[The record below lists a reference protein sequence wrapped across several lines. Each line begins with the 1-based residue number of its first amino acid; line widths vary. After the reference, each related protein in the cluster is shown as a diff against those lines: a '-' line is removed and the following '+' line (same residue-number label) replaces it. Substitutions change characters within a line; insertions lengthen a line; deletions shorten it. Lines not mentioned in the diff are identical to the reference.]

1 MASSARV
8 VEKSICRINVYAL
21 LNWLVLSLVEA
32 PVEDKR
38 ITLKEAVKLVPDGA
52 HLFWGG
58 FGFQRPPMAF
68 AHELVRQKKRNLT
81 IYTCGAEMDIDILSG
96 ACVVSRFELAFY
108 AIEGIGL
115 VPNIQRRMR
124 EGVIQIED
132 YSNLAMALRFLGGA
146 LGVPFMPLKSMLGTD
161 LISKNRFRAKKAE
174 VMACP
179 FTGEKV
185 VLVPSVR
192 PDFSIVHAQ
201 RVDKEGNVQIDG
213 IRGED
218 VEGARA
224 GKKVIVLAEE
234 IVDTELIRAQPDQ
247 TVIPNIYVT
256 HVVECPW
263 GSYPMMVYNYYDYD
277 IEHVRMYYNQ
287 CKTEEGWQKYCQEYV
302 TGFNDH
308 TEFLQ
313 KTGIARLMKLRAK
326 KPLPY

>member
-1 MASSARV
+1 
-8 VEKSICRINVYAL
+8 
-21 LNWLVLSLVEA
+21 VEA

-38 ITLKEAVKLVPDGA
+38 VTIKEAVKLVPDGA

-81 IYTCGAEMDIDILSG
+81 IYTCGSEMDLDILVG
-96 ACVVSRFELAFY
+96 ARVVSHLEVAFY

-115 VPNIQRRMR
+115 VPNIQRRIR
-124 EGVIQIED
+124 EGAIEIED

-146 LGVPFMPLKSMLGTD
+146 LDVPFMPLKSMLGSDMLT
-161 LISKNRFRAKKAE
+161 KKRFRPKKAE
-174 VMACP
+174 VVECP

-192 PDFSIVHAQ
+192 PDFSIVHAS
-201 RVDKEGNVQIDG
+201 RVDREGNVQIDG
-213 IRGED
+213 IKGED
-218 VEGARA
+218 VEGGRA

-234 IVDTELIRAQPDQ
+234 IVDTEFIRAQPDQ

-277 IEHVRMYYNQ
+277 MEHVRTYYEQ
-287 CKTEEGWQKYCQEYV
+287 CKTEEGWQKYCEEYITSV
-302 TGFNDH
+302 NSH
-308 TEFLQ
+308 MEFLQ
-313 KTGIARLMKLRAK
+313 KIGIEKLMKLRAK

>member
-1 MASSARV
+1 M
-8 VEKSICRINVYAL
+8 
-21 LNWLVLSLVEA
+21 EA
-32 PVEDKR
+32 PVDDKR

-68 AHELVRQKKRNLT
+68 AHEMVRQGKRNMT
-81 IYTCGAEMDIDILSG
+81 IYTCGSEMDLDILVG
-96 ACVVSRFELAFY
+96 ANVASRLEVAFY

-115 VPNIQRRMR
+115 APNIQRRMR
-124 EGVIQIED
+124 EKTVEIED
-132 YSNLAMALRFLGGA
+132 YTNLAMALRFLGGA

-161 LISKNRFRAKKAE
+161 MLTKKRFRDKKAE
-174 VMACP
+174 VFTCP

-192 PDFSIVHAQ
+192 PDFSIVHVS
-201 RVDKEGNVQIDG
+201 RVDREGNAQIDG
-213 IRGED
+213 IKGED

-224 GKKVIVLAEE
+224 GKKLIVMAEE
-234 IVDTELIRAQPDQ
+234 IVDTEFIRAQPDQ

-277 IEHVRMYYNQ
+277 MEHIRRYYEQ
-287 CKTEEGWQKYCQEYV
+287 CKTEEGWQKYCEEYITSV
-302 TGFNDH
+302 NNH
-308 TEFLQ
+308 VEFLQ
-313 KTGIARLMKLRAK
+313 KIGIERLLKLKAK
-326 KPLPY
+326 KPFAY

>member
-1 MASSARV
+1 VQDKNKCSAKPV
-8 VEKSICRINVYAL
+8 V
-21 LNWLVLSLVEA
+21 WSLVEA
-32 PVEDKR
+32 PIEDKR
-38 ITLKEAVKLVPDGA
+38 ITLPEAVKLVPDGA

-68 AHELVRQKKRNLT
+68 AHELVRQNKRNLT
-81 IYTCGAEMDIDILSG
+81 IYTCGSEMDMDILAG
-96 ACVVSRFELAFY
+96 ARVVSQLELAFF

-115 VPNIQRRMR
+115 VPNIQRRIR
-124 EGVIQIED
+124 EGIIEIED
-132 YSNLAMALRFLGGA
+132 YTNLAMALRFLGGA

-161 LISKNRFRAKKAE
+161 LLAKKKFRTKKAE
-174 VMACP
+174 VINCP

-192 PDFSIVHAQ
+192 PDFSIIHAQ

-218 VEGARA
+218 VEGGRA
-224 GKKVIVLAEE
+224 GKKVIILAEE
-234 IVDTELIRAQPDQ
+234 IVDSEFIRAQPDQ

-263 GSYPMMVYNYYDYD
+263 GSHPMMVYNYYDYD
-277 IEHVRMYYNQ
+277 MEHVRRYYDQ
-287 CKTEEGWQKYCQEYV
+287 CKTEEGWQKYREEYITSV
-302 TGFNDH
+302 GDH
-308 TEFLQ
+308 AEFLQ
-313 KTGIARLMKLRAK
+313 KIGIKRLLKLRAK

>member
-1 MASSARV
+1 M
-8 VEKSICRINVYAL
+8 
-21 LNWLVLSLVEA
+21 VEA
-32 PVEDKR
+32 LVEDKR
-38 ITLKEAVKLVPDGA
+38 ITLKEAVQLIPDGS

-68 AHELVRQKKRNLT
+68 AHELVRQNKRNLT
-81 IYTCGAEMDIDILSG
+81 IYTCGSEVDIDILCG
-96 ACVVSRFELAFY
+96 ARVVSRFELAFF

-115 VPNIQRRMR
+115 VPNIQRRIR
-124 EGVIQIED
+124 EGAIEIED

-161 LISKNRFRAKKAE
+161 LLAKKRFRTKKAE
-174 VMACP
+174 LINCP

-213 IRGED
+213 IRCED
-218 VEGARA
+218 IEGARA

-234 IVDTELIRAQPDQ
+234 IVDTELIRSQPDQ

-256 HVVECPW
+256 HVVECPG

-277 IEHVRMYYNQ
+277 MEHVRMYYDQ
-287 CKTEEGWQKYCQEYV
+287 CKTEEGWQKYCEEYI
-302 TGFNDH
+302 TSFNDH
-308 TEFLQ
+308 NEFLE
-313 KTGIARLMKLRAK
+313 KIGIERLLRLKAK

>member
-1 MASSARV
+1 MV
-8 VEKSICRINVYAL
+8 GE
-21 LNWLVLSLVEA
+21 SLAET

-38 ITLKEAVKLVPDGA
+38 ITLKEAVKLVPDGS

-68 AHELVRQKKRNLT
+68 AYELVRQKKRDLT
-81 IYTCGAEMDIDILSG
+81 IYTCGSEMDIDILSG
-96 ACVVSRFELAFY
+96 ARVVSRYELAFY

-115 VPNIQRRMR
+115 VPNIQRRVR
-124 EGVIQIED
+124 EGVIEIED
-132 YSNLAMALRFLGGA
+132 YSNLAMVLRFLGGA
-146 LGVPFMPLKSMLGTD
+146 MGVPFMPLKSMLATD
-161 LISKNRFRAKKAE
+161 MLARKRFRHKKAE
-174 VMACP
+174 VIDCP

-192 PDFSIVHAQ
+192 PDFSIVHAS
-201 RVDKEGNVQIDG
+201 RVDQEGNVQIDG

-224 GKKVIVLAEE
+224 GKKVIVMAEE
-234 IVDTELIRAQPDQ
+234 IVDTEFVRSQPDQ

-277 IEHVRMYYNQ
+277 MEHVRMYYEQ
-287 CKTEEGWQKYCQEYV
+287 CKTEEGWLKYCEDYITSV
-302 TGFNDH
+302 GGH
-308 TEFLQ
+308 VEFLQ
-313 KTGIARLMKLRAK
+313 KIGMERLMKLRAK
-326 KPLPY
+326 KPFPY

>member
-1 MASSARV
+1 MVDS
-8 VEKSICRINVYAL
+8 
-21 LNWLVLSLVEA
+21 

-38 ITLKEAVKLVPDGA
+38 ITLKEAVSLVSDDS

-68 AHELVRQKKRNLT
+68 AHELVRQRKKRLT
-81 IYTCGAEMDIDILSG
+81 IYTCGSEMDIDILSG
-96 ACVVSRFELAFY
+96 AKVVSRYELAFY

-115 VPNIQRRMR
+115 VPNIQRRIR
-124 EGVIQIED
+124 EGSIEIED
-132 YSNLAMALRFLGGA
+132 YSNLAMVMRFLGGA

-161 LISKNRFRAKKAE
+161 LLAKKRFREKKAE
-174 VMACP
+174 IMECP

-201 RVDKEGNVQIDG
+201 RVDKEGNVQIEG
-213 IRGED
+213 IKGED

-234 IVDTELIRAQPDQ
+234 IVDTEFIRAQPDQ
-247 TVIPNIYVT
+247 TIIPNIYVT

-263 GSYPMMVYNYYDYD
+263 GSFPMMVYNYYDYD
-277 IEHVRMYYNQ
+277 MEHVRMYYDQ
-287 CKTEEGWQKYCQEYV
+287 CKTEEGWQKYCEDYITSVNSHGEY
-302 TGFNDH
+302 
-308 TEFLQ
+308 LQ
-313 KTGIARLMKLRAK
+313 KIGMERLMKHKAR
-326 KPLPY
+326 KPFPY

>member
-1 MASSARV
+1 
-8 VEKSICRINVYAL
+8 
-21 LNWLVLSLVEA
+21 VEA
-32 PVEDKR
+32 PVEDKT
-38 ITLKEAVKLVPDGA
+38 IPLKEAVKLVPNSA

-68 AHELVRQKKRNLT
+68 AHELVRQNKQNLT
-81 IYTCGAEMDIDILSG
+81 IYTCGSEMELDILVG
-96 ACVVSRFELAFY
+96 ARVVSRLEMAFY

-115 VPNIQRRMR
+115 APNIQRRIR
-124 EGVIQIED
+124 EGAVQIED

-161 LISKNRFRAKKAE
+161 MITKAKFRTKKAE
-174 VMACP
+174 VMTCP
-179 FTGEKV
+179 FSGEKV

-192 PDFSIVHAQ
+192 PDFSIIHAS
-201 RVDKEGNVQIDG
+201 RVDREGNVQIDG
-213 IRGED
+213 IKGED

-234 IVDTELIRAQPDQ
+234 IVDTEFIRSQPDQ

-263 GSYPMMVYNYYDYD
+263 GSFPMMVYNYYDYD
-277 IEHVRMYYNQ
+277 MEHVRMYYDQ
-287 CKTEEGWQKYCQEYV
+287 CKTEEGWQKYCEEYI
-302 TGFNDH
+302 TSLNSH
-308 TEFLQ
+308 IEFLQ
-313 KTGIARLMKLRAK
+313 KIGIERLMKHKAK

>member
-1 MASSARV
+1 
-8 VEKSICRINVYAL
+8 
-21 LNWLVLSLVEA
+21 LVEA
-32 PVEDKR
+32 TVEDKR

-52 HLFWGG
+52 HVFWGG

-81 IYTCGAEMDIDILSG
+81 LYTCGSEMDLDILSG
-96 ACVVSRFELAFY
+96 ACVVSRLELAFY

-115 VPNIQRRMR
+115 VPNIQRRIR
-124 EGVIQIED
+124 EGAIQIED
-132 YSNLAMALRFLGGA
+132 YSNLAMVLRFLGGA

-161 LISKNRFRAKKAE
+161 LLAKTRFRTKKAE

-179 FTGEKV
+179 FSGEKV

-218 VEGARA
+218 VEGGRA
-224 GKKVIVLAEE
+224 GKKVLALAEE
-234 IVDTELIRAQPDQ
+234 IVDTEFIRARPDQ

-277 IEHVRMYYNQ
+277 MEHIRMYYDQ
-287 CKTEEGWQKYCQEYV
+287 CKTEEGWQKYCAEYI
-302 TGFNDH
+302 TCFNDH
-308 TEFLQ
+308 NEFLQ
-313 KTGIARLMKLRAK
+313 KMGFERLMKLKAK

>member
-1 MASSARV
+1 
-8 VEKSICRINVYAL
+8 
-21 LNWLVLSLVEA
+21 LVEA
-32 PVEDKR
+32 SVEDKR

-68 AHELVRQKKRNLT
+68 AHELIRQKKSNLT
-81 IYTCGAEMDIDILSG
+81 IYTCGSEMDLDILVG
-96 ACVVSRFELAFY
+96 AKVVSRLEMAFY

-115 VPNIQRRMR
+115 APNVQRRIR
-124 EGVIQIED
+124 EGTVQIED

-161 LISKNRFRAKKAE
+161 MLAKKRFREKKAE
-174 VMACP
+174 VVTCP
-179 FTGEKV
+179 FTGERV

-192 PDFSIVHAQ
+192 PDFSIVHAS
-201 RVDKEGNVQIDG
+201 RVDKEGNAQIDG
-213 IRGED
+213 IKGED

-234 IVDTELIRAQPDQ
+234 IVDTEFIRSQPDQ

-263 GSYPMMVYNYYDYD
+263 GSFPMMVYNYYDYD
-277 IEHVRMYYNQ
+277 MEHVRMYYDQ
-287 CKTEEGWQKYCQEYV
+287 CKTEEGWQKYCEEYI
-302 TGFNDH
+302 TSINSH
-308 TEFLQ
+308 IEFLQ
-313 KTGIARLMKLRAK
+313 KIGIERLMKHKAK

>member
-1 MASSARV
+1 
-8 VEKSICRINVYAL
+8 
-21 LNWLVLSLVEA
+21 VEA

-38 ITLKEAVKLVPDGA
+38 ITLKEAVNLVQDGA

-68 AHELVRQKKRNLT
+68 AHELVRQKKRKLT
-81 IYTCGAEMDIDILSG
+81 IYTCGSEVDIDILSG
-96 ACVVSRFELAFY
+96 ACVVSRFELAFF

-115 VPNIQRRMR
+115 VPNIQRRIR
-124 EGVIQIED
+124 EGVIEIED

-161 LISKNRFRAKKAE
+161 LLAKSRFRPKKAE
-174 VMACP
+174 VIDCP

-192 PDFSIVHAQ
+192 PDFSIIHAS
-201 RVDKEGNVQIDG
+201 RVDREGNAQIDG

-218 VEGARA
+218 IEGARA
-224 GKKVIVLAEE
+224 GKKVIILAEE
-234 IVDTELIRAQPDQ
+234 IVDSEFTRAQPDQ
-247 TVIPNIYVT
+247 TVIPNIYVH

-277 IEHVRMYYNQ
+277 MEHIRMYYDQ
-287 CKTEEGWQKYCQEYV
+287 CKTEEGWQKYCEEYITSV
-302 TGFNDH
+302 GNH
-308 TEFLQ
+308 MEFLT
-313 KTGIARLMKLRAK
+313 KIGIERLLKRKAK

>member
-1 MASSARV
+1 
-8 VEKSICRINVYAL
+8 
-21 LNWLVLSLVEA
+21 LVETA
-32 PVEDKR
+32 VEDKR

-68 AHELVRQKKRNLT
+68 AHELVRQKKQNLT
-81 IYTCGAEMDIDILSG
+81 IYTCGSEMDLDILVG
-96 ACVVSRFELAFY
+96 AKVASHLEVAFY

-115 VPNIQRRMR
+115 APNVQRRIK
-124 EGVIQIED
+124 EGAIQIED
-132 YSNLAMALRFLGGA
+132 YTNLAMALRFLGGA

-161 LISKNRFRAKKAE
+161 MLTKIRFRPKKAE
-174 VMACP
+174 VMTCP

-192 PDFSIVHAQ
+192 PDFSIIHAS

-213 IRGED
+213 IKGED

-234 IVDTELIRAQPDQ
+234 IVDTEFIRAQPDQ

-277 IEHVRMYYNQ
+277 MEHIRMYYEQ
-287 CKTEEGWQKYCQEYV
+287 CKTEEGWQKYCGDYITSV
-302 TGFNDH
+302 GSH
-308 TEFLQ
+308 TELLQ
-313 KTGIARLMKLRAK
+313 KIGIERLMKLKAK
-326 KPLPY
+326 KPFPY

>member
-1 MASSARV
+1 
-8 VEKSICRINVYAL
+8 
-21 LNWLVLSLVEA
+21 LVEA

-38 ITLKEAVKLVPDGA
+38 ITLEEAVRLVPDGS

-81 IYTCGAEMDIDILSG
+81 IYTCGSEMDIDILSG
-96 ACVVSRFELAFY
+96 ALVVSRFELAFF

-115 VPNIQRRMR
+115 VPNIQRRVR
-124 EGVIQIED
+124 EGVIEFED

-161 LISKNRFRAKKAE
+161 ILGKSRFRPKKAE
-174 VMACP
+174 VFDCP

-213 IRGED
+213 IKGED
-218 VEGARA
+218 IEGARA

-234 IVDTELIRAQPDQ
+234 IVDTEFIRSQPDQ
-247 TVIPNIYVT
+247 TVIPNIYV
-256 HVVECPW
+256 HYVVECPW

-277 IEHVRMYYNQ
+277 MEHVRMYYDQ
-287 CKTEEGWQKYCQEYV
+287 CKTEEGWQKYCEEYI
-302 TGFNDH
+302 TGVSNRI
-308 TEFLQ
+308 EFLQ
-313 KTGIARLMKLRAK
+313 KVGIERLMKLRAK
-326 KPLPY
+326 KPFPY

>member
-1 MASSARV
+1 VCA
-8 VEKSICRINVYAL
+8 
-21 LNWLVLSLVEA
+21 LVEA
-32 PVEDKR
+32 SVEDKR

-81 IYTCGAEMDIDILSG
+81 IYTCGSEMDLDILSG
-96 ACVVSRFELAFY
+96 ACVVSRVELAFY

-115 VPNIQRRMR
+115 APNIQRRVR
-124 EGVIQIED
+124 DDTIEIED
-132 YSNLAMALRFLGGA
+132 YSNLAMALRFMGGA

-161 LISKNRFRAKKAE
+161 LLARTKFRMKKAE
-174 VMACP
+174 VIACP

-192 PDFSIVHAQ
+192 PDFSIVHAS
-201 RVDKEGNVQIDG
+201 RVDMEGNAQIDG
-213 IRGED
+213 IKGED

-234 IVDTELIRAQPDQ
+234 IVNSEFTRAQPDQ
-247 TVIPNIYVT
+247 TVIPDIYVS

-263 GSYPMMVYNYYDYD
+263 GSHPMMVYNYYDYD
-277 IEHVRMYYNQ
+277 MQHVRKYYDQ
-287 CKTEEGWQKYCQEYV
+287 CKTEEGWQQYCQEYITGV
-302 TGFNDH
+302 TNH
-308 TEFLQ
+308 AEFLQ
-313 KTGIARLMKLRAK
+313 KVGIERLMKLRAK
-326 KPLPY
+326 RPLAY

>member
-1 MASSARV
+1 M
-8 VEKSICRINVYAL
+8 
-21 LNWLVLSLVEA
+21 VEA
-32 PVEDKR
+32 QIEDKR
-38 ITLKEAVKLVPDGA
+38 ITLKEAVNLVSDGS

-81 IYTCGAEMDIDILSG
+81 IYTCGSEMDIDILSG
-96 ACVVSRFELAFY
+96 ACVVSRFELAFF

-115 VPNIQRRMR
+115 VPNIQRRIR
-124 EGVIQIED
+124 EGAIEIED

-161 LISKNRFRAKKAE
+161 LLTKTRFRTKKAE
-174 VMACP
+174 IMSCP

-192 PDFSIVHAQ
+192 PDFSIVHVS
-201 RVDKEGNVQIDG
+201 RVDNEGNAQIDG

-218 VEGARA
+218 IEGARA
-224 GKKVIVLAEE
+224 GKKLIVMAEE
-234 IVDTELIRAQPDQ
+234 IVDTEFIRAQPDQ
-247 TVIPNIYVT
+247 TVIPNIYVS

-277 IEHVRMYYNQ
+277 MEHVRTYYDQ
-287 CKTEEGWQKYCQEYV
+287 CKTEEGWQKYCQDYI
-302 TGFNDH
+302 TSFNDH
-308 TEFLQ
+308 EEFLQ
-313 KTGIARLMKLRAK
+313 KIGIKKLLKLKAK
-326 KPLPY
+326 KPRAY

>member
-1 MASSARV
+1 M
-8 VEKSICRINVYAL
+8 KI
-21 LNWLVLSLVEA
+21 LVEA

-68 AHELVRQKKRNLT
+68 AHELVRQKKKGLT
-81 IYTCGAEMDIDILSG
+81 IYTCGSEMDIDILSG
-96 ACVVSRFELAFY
+96 AKVVSRYELAFY

-115 VPNIQRRMR
+115 VPNIQRRVH
-124 EGVIQIED
+124 EGSIEIED
-132 YSNLAMALRFLGGA
+132 YSNLAMVMRFLGGA

-161 LISKNRFRAKKAE
+161 MLAKKRFREKKAE
-174 VMACP
+174 VIDCP

-201 RVDKEGNVQIDG
+201 RVDREGNVQIDG
-213 IRGED
+213 IKGED
-218 VEGARA
+218 VEGGRA
-224 GKKVIVLAEE
+224 GKKVIVMAEE
-234 IVDTELIRAQPDQ
+234 IVDTEFIRSQPDQ

-277 IEHVRMYYNQ
+277 MEHVRMYYDQ
-287 CKTEEGWQKYCQEYV
+287 CKTEEGWQKYCEEYITSV
-302 TGFNDH
+302 NSH

-313 KTGIARLMKLRAK
+313 KMGMERLMKHKAK
-326 KPLPY
+326 KPFPY

>member
-1 MASSARV
+1 MLNLV
-8 VEKSICRINVYAL
+8 VKD
-21 LNWLVLSLVEA
+21 LVEI
-32 PVEDKR
+32 PIEDKR
-38 ITLKEAVKLVPDGA
+38 ISLKEAVQLVPDGG

-68 AHELVRQKKRNLT
+68 AYELVRQRKHDLT
-81 IYTCGAEMDIDILSG
+81 IYTCGSEMDIDILSG
-96 ACVVSRFELAFY
+96 ARVVSRYEMAFY

-115 VPNIQRRMR
+115 APNIQRRVR
-124 EGVIQIED
+124 DGSIEIED
-132 YSNLAMALRFLGGA
+132 YTNLAMALRFLGGA

-161 LISKNRFRAKKAE
+161 LLAKKKFRTKKAE
-174 VMACP
+174 VMDCP

-192 PDFSIVHAQ
+192 PDFSIIHAQ
-201 RVDKEGNVQIDG
+201 RADQEGNVQIDG

-218 VEGARA
+218 IEGARA

-234 IVDTELIRAQPDQ
+234 IVDTEFIRAQPDQ

-277 IEHVRMYYNQ
+277 IQHIRMYYEQ
-287 CKTEEGWQKYCQEYV
+287 CKTEEGWQKYCGDYIMA
-302 TGFNDH
+302 FDDH
-308 TEFLQ
+308 NEFLESV
-313 KTGIARLMKLRAK
+313 GMARLTELKAR

>member
-1 MASSARV
+1 MD
-8 VEKSICRINVYAL
+8 
-21 LNWLVLSLVEA
+21 A

-38 ITLKEAVKLVPDGA
+38 ITLEEAVKLVPDGS

-81 IYTCGAEMDIDILSG
+81 IYTCGSEMDIDILSG
-96 ACVVSRFELAFY
+96 ACVVSRFELAFF

-115 VPNIQRRMR
+115 VPNIQRRVR
-124 EGVIQIED
+124 EGVIEFED

-161 LISKNRFRAKKAE
+161 ILAKSRFRPNKAE
-174 VMACP
+174 VVDCP

-218 VEGARA
+218 MEGARA
-224 GKKVIVLAEE
+224 GKKVIALAEE
-234 IVDTELIRAQPDQ
+234 IVDTELIRSQPDQ
-247 TVIPNIYVT
+247 TVIPNIYVH

-277 IEHVRMYYNQ
+277 MAHVRMYYEQ
-287 CKTEEGWQKYCQEYV
+287 CKTEEGWQKYCEEYITSV
-302 TGFNDH
+302 NNRV
-308 TEFLQ
+308 EFLQ
-313 KTGIARLMKLRAK
+313 KIGIERLMKLRAK
-326 KPLPY
+326 KPFPY

>member
-1 MASSARV
+1 
-8 VEKSICRINVYAL
+8 
-21 LNWLVLSLVEA
+21 VEA

-38 ITLKEAVKLVPDGA
+38 ISLKEAVKLVPDGA

-68 AHELVRQKKRNLT
+68 AHELVRQKKQNLT
-81 IYTCGAEMDIDILSG
+81 IYTCGSEMELDILVG
-96 ACVVSRFELAFY
+96 ARVVSRLEMAFY

-115 VPNIQRRMR
+115 APNIQRRIR

-161 LISKNRFRAKKAE
+161 MLAKTRFRTKKAE
-174 VMACP
+174 VMVCP

-192 PDFSIVHAQ
+192 PDFSIVHAS
-201 RVDKEGNVQIDG
+201 RVDMEGNAQIDG
-213 IRGED
+213 IKGED

-234 IVDTELIRAQPDQ
+234 IVDTEFIRSQPDQ

-263 GSYPMMVYNYYDYD
+263 GSFPMMVYNYYDYD
-277 IEHVRMYYNQ
+277 MEHVRMYYEQ
-287 CKTEEGWQKYCQEYV
+287 CKTEEGWQKYCEEYITSV
-302 TGFNDH
+302 NSH
-308 TEFLQ
+308 IEFLQ
-313 KTGIARLMKLRAK
+313 KIGIKRLMKHKAK